1 MVFYVKG
8 EMFFAGSWAGMKLLG
23 IILVIGL
30 LSVPLCYGEDVSCAG
45 KRETVNRL
53 AGTYRLGPC
62 PVCGKKA
69 YEPISRVYEA
79 RLFYFCDHECASK
92 FEKDPLKYLAR
103 IKDTL

>member
-1 MVFYVKG
+1 
-8 EMFFAGSWAGMKLLG
+8 MKLLG